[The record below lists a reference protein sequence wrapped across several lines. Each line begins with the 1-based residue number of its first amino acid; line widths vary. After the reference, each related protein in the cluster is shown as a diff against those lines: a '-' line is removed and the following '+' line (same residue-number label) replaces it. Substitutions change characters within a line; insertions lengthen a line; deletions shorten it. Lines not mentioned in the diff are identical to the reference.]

1 MTCTLDIYT
10 DYLISSTGQTSATGL
25 SRLYEG
31 AISHDQVT
39 RLLTTSYLESK
50 DLWKQAKPLI
60 RQAEHN
66 KSGEEFAVVIID
78 DSILAKPHTDENAMI
93 STYWDH
99 SQHCYVRGMNFVTL
113 LYQLNALS
121 LPIAV
126 TLMEKLLTEWDAK
139 ASKYTTK
146 SELTKNDY
154 LRSMLLTAQQQVDYR
169 YALADSWRPP
179 LRYAS
184 AENMIFVLSLKH
196 HRPAARFIFAL
207 ETSRT
212 VALSEQAR
220 KKGQFQRLDAL
231 TFPDK
236 TPLLVY
242 LRSVKMAVLVVKQP
256 GRRAVFVNKDGSQG
270 CLYLVTSD
278 TSLDYKQ
285 ITTIYQRRWKVEE
298 YHKSLKQNASL
309 GKSPTKTPDTQ
320 ANHFFASMLAY
331 IKLEALKIKHSI
343 GHFRIKAQLYLIGLK
358 AMHQQLASLSA

>member
-10 DYLISSTGQTSATGL
+10 DYLISSTGQTSATDL
-25 SRLYEG
+25 SRLYDG

-39 RLLTTSYLESK
+39 RLLTNSYLDST

-60 RQAEHN
+60 RQTEQAKASED
-66 KSGEEFAVVIID
+66 FAVLIID
-78 DSILAKPHTDENAMI
+78 DSILAKPHTDENAI
-93 STYWDH
+93 IATYWDH
-99 SQHCYVRGMNFVTL
+99 TQQCYVRGMNFVTL
-113 LYQLNALS
+113 LYQLNHLS

-126 TLMEKLLTEWDAK
+126 TLMEKLLNEWDAK
-139 ASKYTTK
+139 AKKYTTN

-154 LRSMLLTAQQQVDYR
+154 LRSMLQTAQQQVDYR
-169 YALADSWRPP
+169 YALADSW
-179 LRYAS
+179 YAS
-184 AENMIFVLSLKH
+184 ADNMIFVLDLKH
-196 HRPAARFIFAL
+196 HFIFAL

-212 VALSEQAR
+212 LALSEAER
-220 KKGQFQRLDAL
+220 KQGQFQRLNAL

-242 LRSVKMAVLVVKQP
+242 LRSVKQAVLIVKQ
-256 GRRAVFVNKDGSQG
+256 VFVNKDGSQG

-278 TSLDYKQ
+278 TSLDYEQ
-285 ITTIYQRRWKVEE
+285 ITTIYPGGAPQRRWKVEQ

-320 ANHFFASMLAY
+320 ANHFYASMLAY
-331 IKLEALKIKHSI
+331 IKLESLKIKHSI

-358 AMHQQLASLSA
+358 AMQQQLASLNA